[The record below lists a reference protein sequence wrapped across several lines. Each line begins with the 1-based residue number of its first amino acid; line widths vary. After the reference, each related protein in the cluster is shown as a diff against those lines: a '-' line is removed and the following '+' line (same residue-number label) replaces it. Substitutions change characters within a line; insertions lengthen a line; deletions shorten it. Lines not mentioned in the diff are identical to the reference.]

1 MMSGVGQAES
11 ETSGGLDCF
20 DSSQAKA
27 IFEYFHTSWVWL
39 CVALCV
45 RQNFD
50 DFFSSNPYTCIF
62 FPLNYSIT
70 SSSSVSI
77 STLNH

>member
-27 IFEYFHTSWVWL
+27 IFEYFHTS
-39 CVALCV
+39 
-45 RQNFD
+45 
-50 DFFSSNPYTCIF
+50 
-62 FPLNYSIT
+62 
-70 SSSSVSI
+70 
-77 STLNH
+77 